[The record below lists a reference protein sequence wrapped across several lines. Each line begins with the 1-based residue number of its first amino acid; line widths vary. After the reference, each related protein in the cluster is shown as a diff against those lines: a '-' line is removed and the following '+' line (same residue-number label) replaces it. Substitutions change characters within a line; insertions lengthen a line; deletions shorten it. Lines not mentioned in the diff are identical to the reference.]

1 MVAPKVMMAR
11 LLILVVWTPLLAQ
24 AFSPVVPSNIPSH
37 SEHQISSTALHSASI
52 SAGEAYRLLGL
63 KRGASAIEIRQAYIR
78 LAKKYHPDLNAGQAD
93 KFKAVAEA
101 YAKAMANAKGF
112 ANASFA
118 LNAAVKLGSFF
129 RDAAVVLMGDLAIPL
144 LMIAIEHLRSMALRK
159 QLAAGIVPA
168 VSRAPTIIKESVKS
182 LFWQS
187 IPKRK
192 VILVREKGP
201 KALPQ
206 ADECIASGL
215 LNIHQTVST
224 ENTCWQSQYLSG
236 TFHFHAQQSFVRN
249 QSKVGTVLLKLLDSS
264 ACTNKAMLLNQIMQ
278 QARLETVPLPELK
291 TIQAQT
297 QKLCHLPVQVGHKVV
312 QEVPDLSDLV
322 SSCRIGQEISKILG
336 KEEGDALAAR
346 TFNQKMEAARQAK
359 QALEV
364 RPHRRSGA
372 RGVAIA
378 ALPPAREAGAGEGV
392 VVQQSNHEEPRMLVA
407 AGTY

>member
-11 LLILVVWTPLLAQ
+11 LLILVVWIPLLAQ

-63 KRGASAIEIRQAYIR
+63 KRGASASDIRQAYIR

-129 RDAAVVLMGDLAIPL
+129 RDAAFVLMGDLAIPL
-144 LMIAIEHLRSMALRK
+144 LMIAIEHLRSRALRK
-159 QLAAGIVPA
+159 QLAAGIGPA

-192 VILVREKGP
+192 LILVREKGP
-201 KALPQ
+201 KALLK
-206 ADECIASGL
+206 ADEC
-215 LNIHQTVST
+215 IHQTVST

-236 TFHFHAQQSFVRN
+236 TFHFYTQQSFDRN

-297 QKLCHLPVQVGHKVV
+297 QKLCHLPVQVGNKVV

-336 KEEGDALAAR
+336 KEGDALAAR

-359 QALEV
+359 QALEL

-372 RGVAIA
+372 RGVAVA
-378 ALPPAREAGAGEGV
+378 ALPPAREVGAGEGV
-392 VVQQSNHEEPRMLVA
+392 VVQQSDHQEPRVLVA

>member
-192 VILVREKGP
+192 LILVREKGP
-201 KALPQ
+201 KALLK
-206 ADECIASGL
+206 ADEC
-215 LNIHQTVST
+215 IHQTVST